1 MVVMVLI
8 NQSVWKF
15 NFLFGNLK
23 VKLYGM
29 FIYFI
34 YARFK
39 FVLWFGPYHKNIVDK
54 AQIATG
60 FAFNERIDASLFEL
74 KHIFAYIGA
83 HIVPKRSLYIW
94 IKDLT

>member
-1 MVVMVLI
+1 M
-8 NQSVWKF
+8 
-15 NFLFGNLK
+15 K

-83 HIVPKRSLYIW
+83 HIVPKGSLCIW